1 MFDIETVKAD
11 FIDAMRSA
19 GVAIDTASPGGPH
32 PVADGKWH
40 RADAIGKKKKRN
52 QHVRYFL
59 HTDGIPAGFFTDV
72 QAGIEDSWCAKKPA
86 TMTKEERDGLKK
98 ATEEARRLRA
108 EERAKEIEAA
118 QANAAEIMKATVKAT
133 PDHGYLTKKGLP
145 VFPGLRVLPKAAKY
159 TPYGEE
165 EAKTVAAGSL
175 VVPAYSAASA
185 LMGLQF
191 IRADGGKLFM
201 KGMAKEGSYHP
212 IGRAPTE
219 EDGVILIS
227 EGYATAARLHIATG
241 YLSVAAWDAGNLGA
255 VAAAIRAKYSRS
267 RIVLCADNDWMTVAP
282 VENPGLTKAREAAA
296 KIKAAVCFPT
306 FTEGDITSTDFDD
319 LAQVSGVEAVAAIVE
334 AALNPP
340 VENAPPPHDARDFR
354 DEAEPDYSDFQ
365 RSAEGA
371 TAPEPGDEDDDGSH
385 PLDNF
390 GSPHFKCL
398 GVDQTTCYFQPAKVA
413 QIIDL
418 PASAMKGANMLRL
431 APLQFWEMEFPGKK
445 EGVDWNAAVNA
456 CMQACLSKRKFVPLN
471 KVRGRGAWFEG
482 ETAVYN
488 AGERLIVNGKP
499 TPIDAHDSKFIY
511 EEGEKIEFDARNPA
525 TTEESRRLLHLCK
538 SLRWQSPLSG
548 YLLAGWCVVAPVCG
562 FLRWRPHIWVNGPAG
577 SGKST
582 VMDRIVKAVLGSTS
596 HSVVGNTS
604 EAGIRSA
611 LGMDAMPVIFD
622 ESEPRDMASQQRIRS
637 ILDLA
642 RVAASE
648 SEAAILKG
656 TANQR
661 TKGFRARTMFVFA
674 SINTQIEG
682 FADESRFTQ
691 LTLVKPEYDT
701 EEEKAEGRKHYEK
714 LVSDIIALLSPAF
727 ARRLL
732 ARTIQCLPILKEY
745 VEVFTAA
752 ATLHLGDQRLGD
764 QIGPMLAGAY
774 LLNTTAPV
782 TVESAL
788 AWIRKNDWTEHSA
801 KDSARD
807 TDRFIQHLTGT
818 MLRHQT
824 PEGGTWER
832 SIGELLDI
840 AAYGDDHEPEPGSVV
855 TVRKSRKKESAISAL
870 AYRGIRVFDAGSLN
884 MYVEITS
891 THENF
896 RKLLKGTEWAGTKW
910 RKILETIPGSYS
922 GKGNRY
928 FFSGVNSP
936 FMVVPLD
943 KLRGES

>member
-1 MFDIETVKAD
+1 MFDIETIKAD
-11 FIDAMRSA
+11 FVDAMRSA
-19 GVAIDTASPGGPH
+19 GVNIDTGSPGGPH

-40 RADAIGKKKKRN
+40 RADALGKKKKRN

-72 QAGIEDSWCAKKPA
+72 QAGVDDSWCAKKPS
-86 TMTKEERDGLKK
+86 TMTKEERDSLRV
-98 ATEEARRLRA
+98 ATEKAKLLRA
-108 EERAKEIEAA
+108 EERAKEVEVAGSNATTIWRAA
-118 QANAAEIMKATVKAT
+118 VKAT

-145 VFPGLRVLPKAAKY
+145 VLPGLKVLTTPVKY
-159 TPYGEE
+159 SCHGDPEV
-165 EAKTVAAGSL
+165 KTAPAGLL
-175 VVPAYSAASA
+175 VVPAFSAAGV
-185 LMGLQF
+185 LMGVQM
-191 IRADGGKLFM
+191 IREDGQKRFL

-212 IGRAPTE
+212 IGKAPAE
-219 EDGVILIS
+219 GNAVILIS
-227 EGYATAARLHIATG
+227 EGYATAARLHLATG
-241 YLSVAAWDAGNLGA
+241 HLSIAAWDSGNLGA
-255 VAAAIRAKYSRS
+255 VSLAIRGKYPEA
-267 RIVLCADNDWMTVAP
+267 RIIICADNDRMTVKP
-282 VENPGLTKAREAAA
+282 IENPGLTKAREAAE
-296 KIKAAVCFPT
+296 KIGATVCFPV
-306 FTEGDITSTDFDD
+306 FPDGDIVSTDFDD
-319 LAQVSGVEAVAAIVE
+319 LAQASGLPAVAAIV
-334 AALNPP
+334 ADALNPRT
-340 VENAPPPHDARDFR
+340 EEPPPHDASDFR
-354 DEAEPDYSDFQ
+354 DEAPDFGGDPGSGDAAIDDE
-365 RSAEGA
+365 R
-371 TAPEPGDEDDDGSH
+371 GDEADIHLAD
-385 PLDNF
+385 F

-398 GVDQTTCYFQPAKVA
+398 GVDGTTCYFQPAKVA

-418 PASAMKGANMLRL
+418 PAAAMKGANMLRL
-431 APLQFWEMEFPGKK
+431 APLQFWEREFPGKK
-445 EGVDWNAAVNA
+445 EGCDWNAAVNA

-482 ETAVYN
+482 DTAVYN
-488 AGERLIVNGKP
+488 AGDVLIVNGKP
-499 TPIDAHDSKFIY
+499 TKIDAHDSKFIY
-511 EEGEKIEFDARNPA
+511 EEGERIEFATRDPA

-582 VMDRIVKAVLGSTS
+582 VMDRIVKAALGSTS

-622 ESEPRDMASQQRIRS
+622 ESEPRDMASQQRIKS

-648 SEAAILKG
+648 SEATILKG
-656 TANQR
+656 TANQK
-661 TKGFRARTMFVFA
+661 TKGFRARSMFVFA

-691 LTLVKPEYDT
+691 LTLVKPEYDGD
-701 EEEKAEGRKHYEK
+701 EEKAEGRKHYEK
-714 LVSDIIALLSPAF
+714 LVSDIIALLTPAF
-727 ARRLL
+727 AKRLL
-732 ARTIQCLPILKEY
+732 ARTIQCLPVLKEY

-752 ATLHLGDQRLGD
+752 ATIHLGDQRLGD

-774 LLNTTAPV
+774 LLNSTGKV
-782 TVESAL
+782 TVETAL
-788 AWIRKNDWTEHSA
+788 AWIRKNDWTEHTA

-807 TDRFIQHLTGT
+807 TERFIQHITGT

-840 AAYGDDHEPEPGSVV
+840 AAYESEFEPDEGNMVSMK
-855 TVRKSRKKESAISAL
+855 KSRKKESAIAAL

-884 MYVEITS
+884 MFVEVSS

-928 FFSGVNSP
+928 FMSGVNSP

-943 KLRGES
+943 KLRGDG